1 MGPTAGSS
9 GLALII
15 GISEGT
21 LGGLVGVQAF
31 FAAADHVVVWGARLK
46 SMELFG
52 YPHFP
57 SYSYELVGNFNKKV
71 LEYRQRLSRLGASVC
86 IYSCSTFVRGGLHHG
101 LNRPVHSCCTITK
114 ISTLQL

>member
-9 GLALII
+9 GLALIV

-31 FAAADHVVVWGARLK
+31 LAAADHVAVWGARVK

-52 YPHFP
+52 Y
-57 SYSYELVGNFNKKV
+57 
-71 LEYRQRLSRLGASVC
+71 
-86 IYSCSTFVRGGLHHG
+86 
-101 LNRPVHSCCTITK
+101 
-114 ISTLQL
+114 

>member
-1 MGPTAGSS
+1 MCPTAGSS

-31 FAAADHVVVWGARLK
+31 FAAADHVAVWGARLK
-46 SMELFG
+46 NMKLFG

-57 SYSYELVGNFNKKV
+57 SYHAIAASR
-71 LEYRQRLSRLGASVC
+71 YRVS
-86 IYSCSTFVRGGLHHG
+86 
-101 LNRPVHSCCTITK
+101 
-114 ISTLQL
+114 

>member
-31 FAAADHVVVWGARLK
+31 FAAADHVAVRGARRVK
-46 SMELFG
+46 SMKLFG

-57 SYSYELVGNFNKKV
+57 SY
-71 LEYRQRLSRLGASVC
+71 R
-86 IYSCSTFVRGGLHHG
+86 
-101 LNRPVHSCCTITK
+101 
-114 ISTLQL
+114 